1 MEYMKEHRY
10 NNIDQ
15 FTFIYFIQ
23 LNSIF
28 LRKKKKKNDNPFV
41 PKFPIFNNNIYIYNK
56 FYSR

>member
-28 LRKKKKKNDNPFV
+28 LRKKKKNDNPFA
-41 PKFPIFNNNIYIYNK
+41 KFPSLTITYIYI
-56 FYSR
+56 

>member
-23 LNSIF
+23 FHLSSQ
-28 LRKKKKKNDNPFV
+28 KKKKMIIRL
-41 PKFPIFNNNIYIYNK
+41 FPNSLSLTITYTYDK

>member
-28 LRKKKKKNDNPFV
+28 LRKKKKK
-41 PKFPIFNNNIYIYNK
+41 KMIIRLFPNSLSLTITYTYDK

>member
-23 LNSIF
+23 FHLSSQ
-28 LRKKKKKNDNPFV
+28 KKKKNDNPFV
-41 PKFPIFNNNIYIYNK
+41 PKFPIFNNNIYI
-56 FYSR
+56 